1 MTILSETRDEYRA
14 RRFGFFRRRAREKK
28 IKRSAHLFS
37 RSLSPIRAA
46 GSPSRVRPISQAW
59 SPDARVAAETLDVIT
74 RRHVLPCFVRA
85 IFRARALETP
95 LTLKT
100 HVPRKYCSD
109 KSATDRD
116 VVLFQSPTRA
126 PRLPGR
132 ERTTPPA
139 GGRGAACGCV
149 RLERDWGSAEPR
161 SARGRDG

>member
-59 SPDARVAAETLDVIT
+59 SPDVRVAAETLDVIT
-74 RRHVLPCFVRA
+74 RRHVLLCFVRA
-85 IFRARALETP
+85 VFRARALETP

-100 HVPRKYCSD
+100 HVPENIV
-109 KSATDRD
+109 ATSPRQTD

-149 RLERDWGSAEPR
+149 WLERDGGSAEPR